1 MSLVV
6 PPMIPRS
13 LQKKSYIL
21 VSFRSVSLFY
31 LGLSFFLW
39 GGGGGD
45 VFYLF
50 YFNFFYL
57 LFYLRFFVRF
67 FFCGCLKV
75 SHLTLIKI

>member
-31 LGLSFFLW
+31 LGLRFFC

-67 FFCGCLKV
+67 FFCGGLKV

>member
-31 LGLSFFLW
+31 LGLRFFC
-39 GGGGGD
+39 GGGGD

-67 FFCGCLKV
+67 FFCGGLKV

>member
-31 LGLSFFLW
+31 LGLRFFCG

-67 FFCGCLKV
+67 FFCGGLKV